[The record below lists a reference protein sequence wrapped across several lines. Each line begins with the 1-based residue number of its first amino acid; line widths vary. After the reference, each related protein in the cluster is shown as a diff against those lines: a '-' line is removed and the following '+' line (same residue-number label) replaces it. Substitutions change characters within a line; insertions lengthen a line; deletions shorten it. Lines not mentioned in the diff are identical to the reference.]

1 MNCKSSPK
9 SNVSTGMAASPYQKV
24 KFSRKFVIELEE
36 NKETSQIDLEI
47 DAIRRK
53 MLRYKRR
60 YRAKKLSTEEEKK
73 KNKELK
79 QELEFEADQINQMK
93 KELEKEFSAH
103 EKLVNEDRGIERGLQ
118 QMSEIIKSETF
129 NINLKKSM
137 ESSNC
142 LQSLTVNQLEELQ
155 ELLFMSNKKAS
166 DIERILS
173 REQKKNENLNK
184 ELRMLKIDLSSRME
198 SKIKN

>member
-1 MNCKSSPK
+1 
-9 SNVSTGMAASPYQKV
+9 MAASPYQKV

-36 NKETSQIDLEI
+36 NKEVSQIDLELE
-47 DAIRRK
+47 AIQRK

-60 YRAKKLSTEEEKK
+60 YRAKKSRTEEEKRK
-73 KNKELK
+73 SKELK
-79 QELEFEADQINQMK
+79 QELEFEDDQINQMK

-103 EKLVNEDRGIERGLQ
+103 EKLVNEDQGIERGLQ
-118 QMSEIIKSETF
+118 QMNEIMKSETF

-137 ESSNC
+137 ESSDG
-142 LQSLTVNQLEELQ
+142 LQNLTVTQLEELQ

-184 ELRMLKIDLSSRME
+184 ELRMLKIDLSSRIE
-198 SKIKN
+198 SKINN